1 MCGNST
7 KTVEEYNNK
16 DDNSNIPIFYGGM
29 LSSPM
34 DSFSKKRLV
43 NEIKDYLNKEK

>member
-1 MCGNST
+1 MCGNSL

-16 DDNSNIPIFYGGM
+16 NDNSKIPIFYGGM
-29 LSSPM
+29 LSCPI

-43 NEIKDYLNKEK
+43 NEIKNYLNKEK